1 MFWIT
6 DYRIR
11 RAVFETGVSRKIFLF
26 LFPFPGWPLAFPNC
40 LMIEYG
46 GRFPKPGP
54 GEDFFFF
61 LFPLPGRLWAFPNS
75 LITEY
80 GGRFPKPG
88 FGERFFVFLFF
99 SFPFARMAFGLSELF
114 DDRIRKAVSKTGVGR
129 RFFLFSF
136 PVTRQT
142 VSLSEFLDYRI
153 RRAVSK
159 TGVGRKSFFQAEP
172 GRKPRGTWMK
182 KQRFFPRKQPGRE
195 APLLEGGV
203 TK

>member
-1 MFWIT
+1 M
-6 DYRIR
+6 
-11 RAVFETGVSRKIFLF
+11 G
-26 LFPFPGWPLAFPNC
+26 
-40 LMIEYG
+40 
-46 GRFPKPGP
+46 
-54 GEDFFFF
+54 
-61 LFPLPGRLWAFPNS
+61 FPLV
-75 LITEY
+75 TEY
-80 GGRFPKPG
+80 GRPFSKPG
-88 FGERFFVFLFF
+88 FGKRFFVFLFF

-114 DDRIRKAVSKTGVGR
+114 DDRIRRAVSKTGVGR

-136 PVTRQT
+136 PVTWQT

-195 APLLEGGV
+195 APLLEGVSRSDGGSKRAAFFSQTAFFRGMSPV
-203 TK
+203 PLSLLWVGHSRLPARSVLFVCHWQTAPPFLLR